1 MQPEYRTKAYH
12 QLIRSLIMGAFALY
26 MTGLAKTD
34 SLGQFAA
41 SGAFAGI
48 KLSAI
53 ALYAMAACQL
63 YAAMALLQ
71 GKDIQADCDC
81 GAHSPGKAG
90 PLQWAM
96 YALFLL
102 PLLLGMLPAQ
112 GSHAG
117 WQQEKGIHDHDGGLP
132 PASPSAAPVPAQ
144 KSALPLPSPQSRS

>member
-1 MQPEYRTKAYH
+1 MQPEYRTKAFH
-12 QLIRSLIMGAFALY
+12 QLARALIMGAFALY

-53 ALYAMAACQL
+53 ALYAMAVCQL
-63 YAAMALLQ
+63 YAAVALLQ

-102 PLLLGMLPAQ
+102 PLLLGMLPDQ
-112 GSHAG
+112 GSPAG
-117 WQQEKGIHDHDGGLP
+117 WQQEKGIHDHGGSLP
-132 PASPSAAPVPAQ
+132 PSSPSAPVPEG
-144 KSALPLPSPQSRS
+144 KSALPLPSPHSRS

>member
-12 QLIRSLIMGAFALY
+12 QLARSLIMGLFALY

-34 SLGQFAA
+34 SLGQFVE
-41 SGAFAGI
+41 SGAYAGI

-63 YAAMALLQ
+63 YAAISLLR
-71 GKDIQADCDC
+71 GDDIQADCDC

-102 PLLLGMLPAQ
+102 PLLLGMLPDQ
-112 GSHAG
+112 GSPAG
-117 WQQEKGIHDHDGGLP
+117 WQQEKGIHDHGGSQ
-132 PASPSAAPVPAQ
+132 PASPPSAPVPEEKADLQ
-144 KSALPLPSPQSRS
+144 PSPHSRS